1 MKKNRLI
8 SLIMISFLG
17 CSLAACG
24 GQEKHSK
31 TRLDRSTAQ
40 KYESTIAGGMTTTV
54 GLKTDGTV
62 VAVGQNEYGQC
73 DVSEWTDIVA
83 VAAGDFHTVGLKADD
98 MLVRYEA
105 LTQQIDVLDMLLGQL
120 AQVLFVLDE
129 LLDASTELSQFTIA
143 AVHLVLDPQLT
154 CGVDADVE
162 NVAALD
168 VHGGI
173 FLIWIWRLG
182 QAACQTHV
190 GVH

>member
-1 MKKNRLI
+1 MKRKSLTLVMKKNRLI

-83 VAAGDFHTVGLKADD
+83 VAAGDFHTVQPPFVHHTGDHLTVLLQGQRHTGRGFRQSAGSD
-98 MLVRYEA
+98 LVHR
-105 LTQQIDVLDMLLGQL
+105 QHPDGDQKRVLRHDLRQWLLRHP
-120 AQVLFVLDE
+120 
-129 LLDASTELSQFTIA
+129 ICRK
-143 AVHLVLDPQLT
+143 H
-154 CGVDADVE
+154 
-162 NVAALD
+162 
-168 VHGGI
+168 
-173 FLIWIWRLG
+173 
-182 QAACQTHV
+182 
-190 GVH
+190 